1 MAAYIVGL
9 INLVVN
15 LITVILI
22 LDALMSFSPLE
33 PWHPVR
39 RFLDQLSEPI
49 VRPFRNIIPPAGM
62 FDFSVMVA
70 LLAVQLIGQL
80 LIVLIR
86 SFF

>member
-62 FDFSVMVA
+62 FDFSVMIA

-80 LIVLIR
+80 FIVLIR

>member
-1 MAAYIVGL
+1 LAAYIVGL

-62 FDFSVMVA
+62 FDFSVMIA

>member
-1 MAAYIVGL
+1 MAAYLIGV

-80 LIVLIR
+80 FIVLIR

>member
-39 RFLDQLSEPI
+39 RLLDQLSEPI

-62 FDFSVMVA
+62 FDFSVMIA

>member
-1 MAAYIVGL
+1 MAAYLIGV

-62 FDFSVMVA
+62 FDFSVMIA

-80 LIVLIR
+80 LIVVIR

>member
-80 LIVLIR
+80 FIVLIR

>member
-1 MAAYIVGL
+1 MAAYLVGL

-62 FDFSVMVA
+62 FDFSVMIA

-80 LIVLIR
+80 LIVVIR

>member
-1 MAAYIVGL
+1 MAAYLIGV

>member
-1 MAAYIVGL
+1 MAAYLIGV

-62 FDFSVMVA
+62 FDFSVMIA

>member
-1 MAAYIVGL
+1 LAAYLIGV

>member
-39 RFLDQLSEPI
+39 RFLDQLPEPI

-62 FDFSVMVA
+62 FDFSVMIA

-80 LIVLIR
+80 LIVVIR

>member
-62 FDFSVMVA
+62 FDFSVMIA

>member
-1 MAAYIVGL
+1 LAAYLIGV

-62 FDFSVMVA
+62 FDFSVMIA

-80 LIVLIR
+80 FIVLIR

>member
-1 MAAYIVGL
+1 LAAYIVGL

-80 LIVLIR
+80 FIVLIR